1 MTDMTGENSGNC
13 KNGKSDEGGKGG
25 KLQPKLRFKGFT
37 DAWEQRA
44 LGELIPHKRVT
55 VNPVSGTYYRLWSI
69 PSYDAGNPEL
79 VDGNQIKS
87 TKQIVQNNDVLLGKI
102 NPRINRVWVVAIQ
115 PLDLAINIAST
126 EWIIFRSTT
135 NNSFDP
141 YFILS
146 FLSAPNTR
154 TRLMSEV
161 TGATGSQKRF
171 QPASIAQHP
180 YYTSSLPEQ
189 ECIGS
194 LFRCLDSLIAAAER
208 KVLLLKKKKQAYL
221 NHIFTQH
228 LRFTGHTTPWQTKKL
243 GELER
248 EQKIRLGRGK
258 VISENDITSTPG
270 KYPIYSS
277 SARNNGEMGRYGLWM
292 FNQELVTWSIDGG
305 GSVFYRPKHRFSI
318 TNVCGFVQVLTNI
331 DCPFLA
337 YQMMYIHNKIHFDY
351 TVKAH
356 PSVIRKLYFLGVPS
370 IEEQIKI
377 GNFFQTLD
385 SLITATERKV
395 SLLKKKKQAYLQ
407 RMFI

>member
-1 MTDMTGENSGNC
+1 MNVFSYLPNNTLSRSELSNEAGTVYNIHYGDILLKLAEYTNISETHLPSIKRSLIVKQYARNSLQDGDIVIADTAEDITAGRCIEIGNI
-13 KNGKSDEGGKGG
+13 GGKVIVAG
-25 KLQPKLRFKGFT
+25 LHAIPCRPKIEFGQAFLGFYMNSN
-37 DAWEQRA
+37 AFRIQLFPLMQGIKVISISKSA
-44 LGELIPHKRVT
+44 IKNVT
-55 VNPVSGTYYRLWSI
+55 IRYP
-69 PSYDAGNPEL
+69 
-79 VDGNQIKS
+79 
-87 TKQIVQNNDVLLGKI
+87 
-102 NPRINRVWVVAIQ
+102 
-115 PLDLAINIAST
+115 
-126 EWIIFRSTT
+126 
-135 NNSFDP
+135 
-141 YFILS
+141 
-146 FLSAPNTR
+146 FLHA
-154 TRLMSEV
+154 
-161 TGATGSQKRF
+161 
-171 QPASIAQHP
+171 
-180 YYTSSLPEQ
+180 EQ

-208 KVLLLKKKKQAYL
+208 KVLLLKKKKHAYL

-395 SLLKKKKQAYLQ
+395 NLLKKKKQAYLQ

>member
-1 MTDMTGENSGNC
+1 MTDITDKNSGND
-13 KNGKSDEGGKGG
+13 KNGKSNEGGKSG

-44 LGELIPHKRVT
+44 LGDILVIHSSKDYIKDPDRVGEYE
-55 VNPVSGTYYRLWSI
+55 VIQQGNNPVAGYANGEPFKRYTEVILFGDHTVSLYRPQGPFFI
-69 PSYDAGNPEL
+69 AT
-79 VDGNQIKS
+79 DGM
-87 TKQIVQNNDVLLGKI
+87 KI
-102 NPRINRVWVVAIQ
+102 IGAKAN
-115 PLDLAINIAST
+115 
-126 EWIIFRSTT
+126 FRSTYLYFVLERYKPQSEGYKRHLGILKKT
-135 NNSFDP
+135 NVS
-141 YFILS
+141 ISL
-146 FLSAPNTR
+146 
-154 TRLMSEV
+154 
-161 TGATGSQKRF
+161 GSR
-171 QPASIAQHP
+171 
-180 YYTSSLPEQ
+180 EQ

-208 KVLLLKKKKQAYL
+208 KVRLLRKKKHAYL

-248 EQKIRLGRGK
+248 KQKIRLGRGK
-258 VISENDITSTPG
+258 VISESDITSTPG

-318 TNVCGFVQVLTNI
+318 TNVCGFVQVLMNI

-356 PSVIRKLYFLGVPS
+356 PSVIRKLYFLEVPN
-370 IEEQIKI
+370 IEEQAKI

-385 SLITATERKV
+385 SLITAAERKAN
-395 SLLKKKKQAYLQ
+395 LLKKKKQAYLQ
-407 RMFI
+407 KMFI

>member
-1 MTDMTGENSGNC
+1 MTDVTGGNSGNC
-13 KNGKSDEGGKGG
+13 KDGKSDEGGKSG

-44 LGELIPHKRVT
+44 LGDILVIHSSKDYIKDPDRVSEYE
-55 VNPVSGTYYRLWSI
+55 VIQQGNNPVAGYANGEPFKRYTEVILFGDHTVSLYRPQGPFFI
-69 PSYDAGNPEL
+69 AT
-79 VDGNQIKS
+79 DGM
-87 TKQIVQNNDVLLGKI
+87 KI
-102 NPRINRVWVVAIQ
+102 IGAKAN
-115 PLDLAINIAST
+115 
-126 EWIIFRSTT
+126 FRSTYLYFVLERYKPQSEGYRRHLGILKKT
-135 NNSFDP
+135 N
-141 YFILS
+141 
-146 FLSAPNTR
+146 
-154 TRLMSEV
+154 V
-161 TGATGSQKRF
+161 
-171 QPASIAQHP
+171 SI
-180 YYTSSLPEQ
+180 SLDSREQ

-208 KVLLLKKKKQAYL
+208 KVLLLKKKKHAYL

-395 SLLKKKKQAYLQ
+395 NLLKKKKQAYLQ

>member
-1 MTDMTGENSGNC
+1 MTDITDKNSGND
-13 KNGKSDEGGKGG
+13 KNGKSNEGGKSG

-44 LGELIPHKRVT
+44 LGDILVIHSSKDYIKDPDRVGEYE
-55 VNPVSGTYYRLWSI
+55 VIQQGNNPVAGYANGEPFKRYTEVILFGDHTVSLYRPQGPFFI
-69 PSYDAGNPEL
+69 AT
-79 VDGNQIKS
+79 DGM
-87 TKQIVQNNDVLLGKI
+87 KI
-102 NPRINRVWVVAIQ
+102 IGAKAN
-115 PLDLAINIAST
+115 
-126 EWIIFRSTT
+126 FRSTYLYFVLERYKPQSEGYKRHLGILKKT
-135 NNSFDP
+135 NVS
-141 YFILS
+141 ISL
-146 FLSAPNTR
+146 
-154 TRLMSEV
+154 
-161 TGATGSQKRF
+161 GSR
-171 QPASIAQHP
+171 
-180 YYTSSLPEQ
+180 EQ

-208 KVLLLKKKKQAYL
+208 KVRLLRKKKHAYL

-248 EQKIRLGRGK
+248 KQKIRLGRGK
-258 VISENDITSTPG
+258 VISESDITSTPG

-305 GSVFYRPKHRFSI
+305 GSVFYRSKHRFSI
-318 TNVCGFVQVLTNI
+318 TNVCGFVQVLMNI

-356 PSVIRKLYFLGVPS
+356 PSVIRKLYFLEVPN
-370 IEEQIKI
+370 IEEQAKI

-385 SLITATERKV
+385 SLITAAERKAN
-395 SLLKKKKQAYLQ
+395 LLKKKKQAYLQ
-407 RMFI
+407 KMFI